1 LSGDRA
7 SEVNYLAK
15 KLGINN
21 YFSSQ
26 SPEQKLEIVKKES
39 QNAPTLFMGDGIND
53 APALMLASVGIA
65 FGQGNNITSE
75 SSGAVI
81 LESNLLKVDEL
92 IHISIF
98 TRKIILQSAIGGMIF
113 SIVGMILAS
122 FGWVSPAQ
130 GAIAQQII
138 DAIAIINA
146 LRLTFVKNIHSD
158 LV

>member
-1 LSGDRA
+1 
-7 SEVNYLAK
+7 
-15 KLGINN
+15 
-21 YFSSQ
+21 
-26 SPEQKLEIVKKES
+26 
-39 QNAPTLFMGDGIND
+39 MGDGIND

-122 FGWVSPAQ
+122 FGLVSPSQ

-158 LV
+158 LE